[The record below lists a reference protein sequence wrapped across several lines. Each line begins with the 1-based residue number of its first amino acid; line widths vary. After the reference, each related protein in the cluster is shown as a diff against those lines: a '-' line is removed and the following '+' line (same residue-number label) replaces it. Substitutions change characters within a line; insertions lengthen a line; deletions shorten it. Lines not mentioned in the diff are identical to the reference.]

1 MTEIA
6 TINFRDADTG
16 DDACAI
22 VRVLQGCVGITLSL
36 KHDGDIEV
44 FMGRTDVEGL
54 IAALQKA
61 IATT

>member
-6 TINFRDADTG
+6 TINFRDTDTG
-16 DDACAI
+16 DDVCTI
-22 VRVLQGCVGITLSL
+22 VRVMQGCVGITLSL

-44 FMGRTDVEGL
+44 FMGRADVETL

-61 IATT
+61 LATP